1 MDKTAIEHI
10 QQTAIDANKFRLPP
24 ALQDIAVAIPDNYE
38 IRNPNFST
46 HYARV
51 SVEK

>member
-24 ALQDIAVAIPDNYE
+24 ALQDIAVAIPDNL
-38 IRNPNFST
+38 
-46 HYARV
+46 
-51 SVEK
+51 